1 VTSYRV
7 TVVVEANTIDG
18 AHANLFTALS
28 EQDVKYTSF
37 EIEEF

>member
-7 TVVVEANTIDG
+7 TVVFPAGSITD
-18 AHANLFTALS
+18 AHSLLFAALD